1 MPRLGPPYCDR
12 KGGCQNRERTRG
24 RNAKAASPHT
34 PPRSKAKRVQK
45 TDGYKNLAKRRKS
58 GVQRSRERWGRE
70 PPRNPRCKEAVERGR
85 WPIKAP
91 PTNGESHTTVGPA
104 SGSWGGDGQLGWGG
118 KQAKNWGAQRRRLCS
133 SAVRGARSLRT
144 VFIFCDS
151 EGVRPLPTHSPGT
164 PPLRCSPGRPHT
176 YVNLEDWTRPLQ
188 GPLVL
193 KGSSLT
199 KTPGTVLKQG
209 GTRGQR
215 VRVDRMEEKITP
227 REAQTERQ
235 ADAYSKV
242 RARGREF
249 ERRLR

>member
-1 MPRLGPPYCDR
+1 MPRQLHPTHR
-12 KGGCQNRERTRG
+12 LEAKQKG
-24 RNAKAASPHT
+24 
-34 PPRSKAKRVQK
+34 VQK

-58 GVQRSRERWGRE
+58 GVQRSRKRWGRE

-118 KQAKNWGAQRRRLCS
+118 KQAKNRGAPRRRLRS

-164 PPLRCSPGRPHT
+164 PPLRCVPGRPHT

-215 VRVDRMEEKITP
+215 VRVDGMEEKITP

-235 ADAYSKV
+235 ADTYSKV
-242 RARGREF
+242 GARGREF